1 MHIFMLVC
9 NSVSVLFIICII
21 PFPYCITYVSQDV
34 RICSVFYLLLIKTY
48 VNEADTFLITS
59 RSSLRKS
66 IITSQLLTR
75 PEHLSS
81 HPVFSGVRVT
91 RYLFY
96 VYVLWIVVCP
106 FVLFLLAIVLSVHLR
121 FTDSDY
127 LPLVSSNSS

>member
-1 MHIFMLVC
+1 MFVC

-21 PFPYCITYVSQDV
+21 PFPYCITYVSHDV

-48 VNEADTFLITS
+48 VNEADMFLITS

-81 HPVFSGVRVT
+81 HPVFSGDRVT
-91 RYLFY
+91 RYL
-96 VYVLWIVVCP
+96 VLCVCFVDRCLFFCSFSFGHCIVCSP
-106 FVLFLLAIVLSVHLR
+106 SIYGF
-121 FTDSDY
+121 
-127 LPLVSSNSS
+127 